1 MSETFFLVKN
11 LKCGNCVARA
21 TDAASKVPGVTG
33 ASFDF
38 TDGTGVVQGEF
49 DADAVARALTGAGYP
64 AEVDD

>member
-21 TDAASKVPGVTG
+21 TEAVSKVPGVTG

-38 TDGTGVVQGEF
+38 ADGTGVVKGEF
-49 DADAVARALTGAGYP
+49 DADAVTRALAGAGYP